1 MKAQSTR
8 IAIRYILRHRMLIFL
23 LSIFLLL
30 IMFPLIQIFGA
41 SFLFIDE
48 LFFNLSLIGGVYLVS
63 KNKKIFV
70 SSTLLAVMSVTIIWF
85 DRLLESKMI
94 LVTGLALETLF
105 FAIVAVVIIKH
116 VLQYKK
122 VTEDKF
128 YGAISAYLML
138 GIIGSMLYTIL
149 ELLNPNSFHFASGI
163 IINEINITP
172 YRFYFSQFLYFS
184 FITLSS
190 LGYGDIVPVSG
201 LARLFSSM
209 EAVTG
214 QLYVAVLIARLVGL
228 HISHTQMKLYEKNK
242 R

>member
-1 MKAQSTR
+1 MKGKSTR

-23 LSIFLLL
+23 LGIFLSVVL
-30 IMFPLIQIFGA
+30 FPLLQNYGS
-41 SFLFIDE
+41 SFLVIDE
-48 LFFNLSLIGGVYLVS
+48 LFFNIFLAVGIYLVN
-63 KNKKIFV
+63 KNKRIFV
-70 SSTLLAVMSVTIIWF
+70 ASSLLAIMAITIIWF
-85 DRLLESKMI
+85 AILLQNRMI
-94 LVTGLALETLF
+94 LVTGLIFETIF
-105 FAIVAVVIIKH
+105 FSIVAVQITGH

-138 GIIGSMLYTIL
+138 GIIAAMIYTIT
-149 ELLNPNSFHFASGI
+149 ELLNPNSFHFTNGI
-163 IINEINITP
+163 VFNEQHITP
-172 YRFYFSQFLYFS
+172 YRFYFSQFIYFS

-201 LARLFSSM
+201 QARLFSSL

-228 HISHTQMKLYEKNK
+228 HISHTQMQRFSGKN
-242 R
+242 